1 MIMLIFLF
9 PASLAQ
15 SQISNQ
21 YTISLSESRKHV
33 VDVDAIAWFYDTP
46 LSNHSDA

>member
-1 MIMLIFLF
+1 MLIFFFF

-15 SQISNQ
+15 SQIPNQ

-33 VDVDAIAWFYDTP
+33 VDAIACFYDTP